1 MNTQWDM
8 NRFIVR
14 DGQFWLD
21 GAPLFLHAGEFHY
34 FRTPADEWPH
44 RLGLLKAAG
53 FNAVASYIP
62 WLWHQPQ
69 PELSDLTGH
78 SHPMRDL
85 AGFLDLAA
93 EMGFLF
99 IARPGPY
106 IMAETINEG
115 IPPWVFAQ
123 HPQAALVAQDG
134 VVHNI
139 ASYLH
144 PDFLRAVAGWYR
156 AVFGVLA
163 PRQITRGGTI
173 VLVHLDNEMGVL
185 HWLRNAVDVNPDT
198 LSRFAAYLQA
208 AHGERPSER
217 ALLEQLTQPPHAGPL
232 LEDYRRFYRDYLR
245 DYAAWLWDEARA
257 QGLEVPPVLNIHG
270 FANGGKTFPIGLSQ
284 LAEAMAID
292 GMLSATDVY
301 PLHIG
306 EGNIHELLLVNEL
319 TKALQNP
326 QQPLFS
332 LEFQAGGN
340 QDFSGGQDSFYDLHS
355 RLCISS
361 GMRAINHYLFF
372 AGENDPLL
380 SPVKRHDWGPPVR
393 KDGSLRPHYHR
404 YPKLSR
410 ALAAYG
416 DALTRAHPQTCTAIG
431 VQLDDFMTEVNN
443 PFTEDATKLITHQRE
458 VVLFDFIA
466 RGLTL
471 THRPFGALEL
481 SRAALDPLATP
492 TLWVMMERQ
501 CDAGVQEK
509 LLEYAQAGGQL
520 ILVGRMCL
528 EDRRHRPCTL
538 LRDALGV
545 TRLSGAQP
553 FEHDLIR
560 VFEHQDVPAAFVERY
575 EGSFDDVFATADDGG
590 AIGFIKT
597 LGRGQVM
604 VLGAAPTDRTLTEL
618 DILHQMAQ
626 RVGCPPLFELSCWAD
641 VRLSVGDGDSF
652 LFVQTYRDDPIDTT
666 LAHAG
671 TPLLGGHPLSLPARR
686 GVILPLEWQ
695 VAPGVLL
702 HYVTSEVTAV
712 EDTGARLTL
721 RTDQAEFFV
730 ELSLSGYRCEESVN
744 VQRLGEQRLGVQGR
758 NGVLEL

>member
-1 MNTQWDM
+1 MNTLTRER
-8 NRFIVR
+8 NFAVR
-14 DGQFWLD
+14 DGHFWLD

-34 FRTPADEWPH
+34 FRTPPGEWPQ

-69 PELSDLTGH
+69 PGVSHLEGYT
-78 SHPMRDL
+78 HPMRDL
-85 AGFLDLAA
+85 AGFIDLAA
-93 EMGFLF
+93 EMGLLF

-123 HPQAALVAQDG
+123 HPKAALQTPDG
-134 VVHNI
+134 TVHNL

-144 PDFLRAVAGWYR
+144 PDFLGAVAGWYR
-156 AVFGVLA
+156 AVFAVLA
-163 PRQITRGGTI
+163 PRQITRGGPI
-173 VLVHLDNEMGVL
+173 LLVHLDNEMGMP

-198 LSRFAAYLQA
+198 LRCFADYLEKV
-208 AHGERPSER
+208 HGERPAEEG
-217 ALLEQLTQPPHAGPL
+217 LLEQLPHAGPM
-232 LEDYRRFYRDYLR
+232 LEDYRRFYRGYLR
-245 DYAAWLWDEARA
+245 DYTLWLWDEAKA
-257 QGLEVPPVLNIHG
+257 NGLEVPAVVNIHG
-270 FANGGKTFPIGLSQ
+270 FAVSGKTFPIGLSQ
-284 LAEAMAID
+284 LVEAMAIP

-340 QDFSGGQDSFYDLHS
+340 QDHSGVQTSFYDLHS

-393 KDGSLRPHYHR
+393 KDGSLRAHYHR

-416 DALTRAHPQTCTAIG
+416 DALTLARPQTVTTIG

-443 PFTEDATKLITHQRE
+443 PATEEATRRLTHQRE

-466 RGLTL
+466 RGLTM
-471 THRPFGALEL
+471 THRPFDALEL
-481 SRAALDPLATP
+481 SRAHLDPARTP

-509 LLEYAQAGGQL
+509 LLGYVQAGGQL
-520 ILVGRMCL
+520 VLVGRMCL
-528 EDRRHRPCTL
+528 EDRQHQPCTL
-538 LRDALGV
+538 LKDALGV
-545 TRLSGAQP
+545 TVAGTLER
-553 FEHDLIR
+553 DLIR
-560 VFEHQDVPAAFVERY
+560 VFNHDDVPAALIERY
-575 EGSFDDVFATADDGG
+575 EGRFDDVFAMGGDGG
-590 AIGFIKT
+590 AVGFVKA
-597 LGRGQVM
+597 LGQGRVM
-604 VLGAAPTDRTLTEL
+604 MLGAAPLERTLAEL
-618 DILHQMAQ
+618 DILHQMAA
-626 RVGCPPLFELSCWAD
+626 CMDCSPMFELSHWAD
-641 VRLSVGDGDSF
+641 VRLSQGEAGSF
-652 LFVQTYRDDPIDTT
+652 LFVANYRDDPVETT
-666 LAHAG
+666 VAYTS
-671 TPLLGGHPLSLPARR
+671 TPLFGGHPVTLLARR
-686 GVILPLEWQ
+686 GVILPLEWR
-695 VAPGVLL
+695 VAPGVHL
-702 HYVTSEVTAV
+702 HYVTSEVTQV

-721 RTDQAEFFV
+721 RMDPAEFV
-730 ELSLSGYRCEESVN
+730 AELSLNGYRCAEGMDA
-744 VQRLGEQRLGVQGR
+744 RWLGEERLSVGGSK
-758 NGVLEL
+758 GVLELERL